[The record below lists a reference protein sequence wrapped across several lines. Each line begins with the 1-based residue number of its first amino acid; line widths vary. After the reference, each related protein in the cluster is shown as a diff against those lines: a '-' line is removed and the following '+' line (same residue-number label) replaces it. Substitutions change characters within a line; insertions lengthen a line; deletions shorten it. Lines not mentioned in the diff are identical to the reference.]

1 MPESWPND
9 PRHVCQR
16 CPQPYETARQ
26 KDSAK
31 KSARKSVKNPEDIP
45 FDSAFLLVRSE
56 DMAVV
61 DRRVL
66 RDAGIRRIQA
76 LSSGVEAARKL
87 AAAASSAGSGPDMV
101 LCHEQL
107 ADMSGDEFVR
117 LVRLHP
123 ALAPFPVIMAVTADS
138 PALRAKAREFGY
150 SGLLIRPYTLA
161 ALIRQ
166 MNVAAEC
173 REATRAALSNRLGAE
188 PTAFCAA
195 LEALSRQ
202 RLTRSDNADQVYRG
216 ALLALRRHNWDEAV
230 TALRRAV
237 KLAPENGDF
246 VLALA
251 AAWRGKHDVE
261 KSRAMLREAV
271 AVFVDS
277 GDWERARGVSERLLN
292 ETAEQ
297 RHPLHA
303 EARRLLASNRAADAA
318 KALIQSGFGPSEAAA
333 GPEGKNAWTYEQ
345 IARGCMASSEPVH
358 TLARLKRCL
367 TAAWGKDGAGA
378 LESYVLS
385 RINGGESALAAER
398 LAVASFKSSGPAF
411 AGELSPRPDA
421 PCPQQAKTRRMP
433 GASPGDAADEPAIPL
448 LKEPSPSTALK
459 GFPLLRDALAVAK
472 VTASLLR
479 AERKARKK

>member
-1 MPESWPND
+1 MPENWSDSVHYENGILE
-9 PRHVCQR
+9 RQR
-16 CPQPYETARQ
+16 R
-26 KDSAK
+26 DSK
-31 KSARKSVKNPEDIP
+31 KERRVKKPEYIP

-66 RDAGIRRIQA
+66 RDAGVRSIQV
-76 LSSGVEAARKL
+76 LSSGVEAAGKL
-87 AAAASSAGSGPDMV
+87 AEVASSAGSGPDMV

-123 ALAPFPVIMAVTADS
+123 ALAPFPVIMTVAADS

-173 REATRAALSNRLGAE
+173 RAATRAALHDRLGAA

-195 LEALSRQ
+195 LDAFSKQ
-202 RLTRSDNADQVYRG
+202 RLLRSDNADHVYRG
-216 ALLALRRHNWDEAV
+216 ALLALRQRNWDEAV
-230 TALRRAV
+230 TALQRAV
-237 KLAPENGDF
+237 RLAPENGEI

-251 AAWRGKHDVE
+251 AAWRGKNDVE

-277 GDWERARGVSERLLN
+277 GAWERARGVSERLLN
-292 ETAEQ
+292 ETGEK
-297 RHPLHA
+297 RHPLHN

-318 KALIQSGFGPSEAAA
+318 NALIHSGFGASEAAA
-333 GPEGKNAWTYEQ
+333 GPEGKSAWTYEQ
-345 IARGCMASSEPVH
+345 IARGCMASGEPVQ
-358 TLARLKRCL
+358 TLTRLIHCL
-367 TAAWGKDGAGA
+367 TAAWGKDCAGA

-385 RINGGESALAAER
+385 RINGAESPLAAHH
-398 LAVASFKSSGPAF
+398 LAVAGFTSSGPAF
-411 AGELSPRPDA
+411 AGEVSSSQSVLCSP
-421 PCPQQAKTRRMP
+421 QAKHINRPPAQDNTVTL
-433 GASPGDAADEPAIPL
+433 DEPAPVIPL

-459 GFPLLRDALAVAK
+459 GFPLLRDAVAVAK
-472 VTASLLR
+472 VTAGLLR
-479 AERKARKK
+479 AERKAGKK

>member
-1 MPESWPND
+1 M
-9 PRHVCQR
+9 
-16 CPQPYETARQ
+16 
-26 KDSAK
+26 K
-31 KSARKSVKNPEDIP
+31 KTEDIP

-66 RDAGIRRIQA
+66 RDAGIRHIQV

-87 AAAASSAGSGPDMV
+87 AEDSSTGSGPDMV

-138 PALRAKAREFGY
+138 PALRTKAREFGY

-161 ALIRQ
+161 ALIKQ

-173 REATRAALSNRLGAE
+173 REATRAALQGRLGAE
-188 PTAFCAA
+188 PTTFRTA

-202 RLTRSDNADQVYRG
+202 RLIRSDNADHVYRG
-216 ALLALRRHNWDEAV
+216 ALLALRQRNWDEAV
-230 TALRRAV
+230 TALQRAI
-237 KLAPENGDF
+237 KLAPENGEI

-251 AAWRGKHDVE
+251 AAWRGKNDVE

-271 AVFVDS
+271 AVFVDN
-277 GDWERARGVSERLLN
+277 GAWERARGVSERLLN
-292 ETAEQ
+292 ETAEK
-297 RHPLHA
+297 RHPLHN

-318 KALIQSGFGPSEAAA
+318 EALIQGGFGVNDAAA
-333 GPEGKNAWTYEQ
+333 GPEGKNAWICEQ
-345 IARGCMASSEPVH
+345 IARGCMASNEPVQ

-367 TAAWGKDGAGA
+367 TAAWGKDGSGAFGA

-385 RINGGESALAAER
+385 RINGAESALAVQR

-411 AGELSPRPDA
+411 AGEVSSPQGA
-421 PCPQQAKTRRMP
+421 PCPPQAKTTRAP
-433 GASPGDAADEPAIPL
+433 SPAQDSTVLTDETAPAIPL
-448 LKEPSPSTALK
+448 LKEPSPSTALQ
-459 GFPLLRDALAVAK
+459 GFPLLRDALAVAR
-472 VTASLLR
+472 VTAGLLR
-479 AERKARKK
+479 AERKAGKK